1 MDKYI
6 YPSLYCIYQKDQ
18 AVTNNPLSEFYTQTG
33 MYVKLPSQG
42 RFYSER
48 PRMSA
53 DDEIEVFPM
62 NAIDELHFQ
71 NPDGLLNNESL
82 VKVLQRTVPGI
93 KDANEIPKPDLD
105 VLLLALRVIT
115 YSKDLQVEAKCK
127 KCSNIENYGVD
138 LTQILSTMKSIPEDN
153 VVKVGELMVHIKPY
167 SIKSQNRLNDY
178 MLSIQR
184 TARQL
189 QSHVNSDQ
197 SELLARLQDKMTNDV
212 KLSAN
217 ELFSIARESII
228 KILLPNQDEVSDQT
242 FIDEWLNKIKAP
254 EYKLIRD
261 KLATISA
268 ETIDRTFKFVC
279 ESCKTE
285 NTMEVNFDPA
295 NFFDLN

>member
-105 VLLLALRVIT
+105 VLFSH
-115 YSKDLQVEAKCK
+115 Y
-127 KCSNIENYGVD
+127 
-138 LTQILSTMKSIPEDN
+138 
-153 VVKVGELMVHIKPY
+153 EL
-167 SIKSQNRLNDY
+167 
-178 MLSIQR
+178 
-184 TARQL
+184 
-189 QSHVNSDQ
+189 
-197 SELLARLQDKMTNDV
+197 
-212 KLSAN
+212 
-217 ELFSIARESII
+217 
-228 KILLPNQDEVSDQT
+228 
-242 FIDEWLNKIKAP
+242 
-254 EYKLIRD
+254 
-261 KLATISA
+261 
-268 ETIDRTFKFVC
+268 
-279 ESCKTE
+279 
-285 NTMEVNFDPA
+285 
-295 NFFDLN
+295 